1 MRGFDDPLEDTY
13 NPASSCCGLR
23 LRLFLPVPTG
33 AQSKDKRPWGPSG
46 RTLALVAIFA
56 WQRMGT
62 NKEFWI
68 QMNRISAV
76 VAVLASGLALS
87 AAAQTAAT
95 SAPAAS
101 ATTATAPKVAVIEFQ
116 AAVTATNEFQRDFGD
131 LQKKFEP
138 QRSQLKGISD
148 EVDSLTKQ
156 LQAQSDKLSD
166 AERASKAK
174 TIDDKKKQA
183 QRVAEDAQNDYQTAM
198 QETFGKVAGK
208 VDELLNTYAK
218 AQGYTLVIDATE
230 QQQQP
235 PTVLYASPSSNIT
248 KAIVDAYN
256 VKSGVPA
263 PPPQAPNAPAPHAA
277 APRPPAGK

>member
-1 MRGFDDPLEDTY
+1 M
-13 NPASSCCGLR
+13 
-23 LRLFLPVPTG
+23 
-33 AQSKDKRPWGPSG
+33 KRN
-46 RTLALVAIFA
+46 F
-56 WQRMGT
+56 
-62 NKEFWI
+62 
-68 QMNRISAV
+68 AV
-76 VAVLASGLALS
+76 VAVLASGFALS

-95 SAPAAS
+95 SAAPAV
-101 ATTATAPKVAVIEFQ
+101 APKVAVIEFQ
-116 AAVTATNEFQRDFGD
+116 AAVTSTNEFQRDFGD

-138 QRSQLKGISD
+138 QRSQLKSLGD

-156 LQAQSDKLSD
+156 LQAQADKLSD

-183 QRVAEDAQNDYQTAM
+183 QRIADDAQNDYQSAM

-208 VDELLNTYAK
+208 VDELLNSYAK
-218 AQGYTLVIDATE
+218 EQGFTLVIDATE

-235 PTVLYASPSSNIT
+235 PTVLYAAPSSNIT

-263 PPPQAPNAPAPHAA
+263 PPPSAPAPAATSPKPA
-277 APRPPAGK
+277 APKAPAGR

>member
-1 MRGFDDPLEDTY
+1 
-13 NPASSCCGLR
+13 
-23 LRLFLPVPTG
+23 VTG
-33 AQSKDKRPWGPSG
+33 RAR
-46 RTLALVAIFA
+46 ALVAVSLGNE
-56 WQRMGT
+56 WER

-68 QMNRISAV
+68 LMKRISAVV
-76 VAVLASGLALS
+76 VAVLASGFALS

-95 SAPAAS
+95 SAPAV
-101 ATTATAPKVAVIEFQ
+101 APKVAVIEFQ
-116 AAVTATNEFQRDFGD
+116 AAVTSTNEFQRDFGD

-138 QRSQLKGISD
+138 QRSQLKTLSD

-156 LQAQSDKLSD
+156 LQAQSTTLSD

-174 TIDDKKKQA
+174 TLDEKKKQA
-183 QRVAEDAQNDYQTAM
+183 QRIAEDAQNDYQQAM

-208 VDELLNTYAK
+208 VDELLNSYAK
-218 AQGYTLVIDATE
+218 EQGFTLVVDATE
-230 QQQQP
+230 QQQQA
-235 PTVLYASPSSNIT
+235 PTVLYWAPSSNIT

-277 APRPPAGK
+277 APKAPAGH